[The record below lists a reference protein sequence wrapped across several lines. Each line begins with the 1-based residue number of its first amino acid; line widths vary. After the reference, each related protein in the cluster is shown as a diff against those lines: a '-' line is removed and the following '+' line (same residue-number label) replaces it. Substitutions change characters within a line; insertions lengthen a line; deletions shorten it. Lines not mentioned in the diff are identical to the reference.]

1 MENIEW
7 LKDVIYLIPVAG
19 LIWKAATM
27 GARIKQNETD
37 IKECKKIVDRQ
48 NESIISSLD
57 KLQETMTEIR
67 TDVSVLKALRKEEK
81 DEK

>member
-37 IKECKKIVDRQ
+37 IKECKKVVDRQ